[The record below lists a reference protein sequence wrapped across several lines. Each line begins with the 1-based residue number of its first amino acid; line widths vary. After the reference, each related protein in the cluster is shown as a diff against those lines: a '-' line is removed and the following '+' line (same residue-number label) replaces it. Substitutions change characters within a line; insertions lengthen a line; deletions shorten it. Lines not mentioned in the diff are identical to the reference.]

1 MNKVWGR
8 SKPDK
13 PQKKKKE
20 VIQQITKLLYSL
32 LLNVFDHG
40 TPIVVRLSAKLLILE
55 MSAYALRQ
63 NLCYET
69 NSEYV
74 YRCIRACLFNNVC
87 ISNVF
92 DYEFG
97 SIIGKDLET

>member
-8 SKPDK
+8 SKPDR
-13 PQKKKKE
+13 PQKEKKE
-20 VIQQITKLLYSL
+20 VIQQITELLHSL
-32 LLNVFDHG
+32 LVDVFDHD
-40 TPIVVRLSAKLLILE
+40 TPIVVRLSTKLLILE
-55 MSAYALRQ
+55 MSAYALKQ
-63 NLCYET
+63 NLYYVT